1 MKLAQS
7 DTPLLF
13 SETTIPDIFFAEYLS
28 QMPANCVKVYLYIV
42 FLSKYEKD
50 IKLNDLS
57 KKLAL
62 PLKEIND
69 SFSYLE
75 ENGLIIKKE
84 NGYILVNLQEQTL
97 HKLYKPNLT
106 LSPEKIEDISKNKA
120 RAKVIEHINNTY
132 FSGIMGPSWYNNID
146 LWITKYNFDD
156 QVLIS
161 LFDYCFRRSALN
173 MKYVQTVAEAWG
185 SNKIQTWEDL
195 DSYYQKQDAI
205 VKIKRTI
212 AKKLGKQTLTQY
224 EEAYIEKWLLDY
236 GYNLNIIE
244 IALKRSVYKSNP
256 TFEYFNNIITNW
268 HERGLKTPE
277 EVYAFI
283 EQREKQRKDTKQL
296 EKKVAKASFEQRKY
310 SNLSFLYANSSM
322 QPKTNESIVSNSM
335 QNSTAP
341 NISASNI
348 KNLNTEG
355 DINV

>member
-1 MKLAQS
+1 MKLTQS
-7 DTPLLF
+7 DLPLLF
-13 SETTIPDIFFAEYLS
+13 SETVIPDIFFAEYLS
-28 QMPANCVKVYLYIV
+28 QMPATSVKVYLYII

-50 IKLNDLS
+50 AKLNDLS
-57 KKLAL
+57 KNLAL
-62 PLKEIND
+62 PLKDIND
-69 SFSYLE
+69 AFTYLE
-75 ENGLIIKKE
+75 ENGFIIRKE
-84 NGYILVNLQEQTL
+84 NGFIISNLQEQTL
-97 HKLYKPNLT
+97 NKLYKPNLT
-106 LSPEKIEDISKNKA
+106 MSPEKVADIDKNKA
-120 RAKVIEHINNTY
+120 RAKIIEHINNTY

-146 LWITKYNFDD
+146 IWLTKYNFDD

-195 DSYYQKQDAI
+195 DSYYQKQDAL
-205 VKIKRTI
+205 VKIKKTI

-236 GYNLNIIE
+236 GYNLDIIE

-296 EKKVAKASFEQRKY
+296 EKQVNKASYEQRQY
-310 SNLSFLYANSSM
+310 SNLSFLYANSNM
-322 QPKTNESIVSNSM
+322 QTNNDNQFQIN
-335 QNSTAP
+335 QNP
-341 NISASNI
+341 NYPNVAASNI
-348 KNLNTEG
+348 QRIEG

>member
-1 MKLAQS
+1 MKLTQS
-7 DTPLLF
+7 DLPLLF
-13 SETTIPDIFFAEYLS
+13 SETVIPDIFFAEYLS
-28 QMPANCVKVYLYIV
+28 QMPATSVKVYLYII

-50 IKLNDLS
+50 AKLNDLS
-57 KKLAL
+57 KNLAL
-62 PLKEIND
+62 PLKDIND
-69 SFSYLE
+69 AFTYLE
-75 ENGLIIKKE
+75 ENGFIIKKE
-84 NGYILVNLQEQTL
+84 NGFIISNLQEQTL
-97 HKLYKPNLT
+97 NKLYKPNLT
-106 LSPEKIEDISKNKA
+106 MSPEKVADIAKNKA
-120 RAKVIEHINNTY
+120 RAKIIEHINNTY

-146 LWITKYNFDD
+146 IWLTKYNFDD

-195 DSYYQKQDAI
+195 DSYYQKQDAL
-205 VKIKRTI
+205 VKIKKTI

-296 EKKVAKASFEQRKY
+296 EKQVNKASYEQRQY
-310 SNLSFLYANSSM
+310 SNLSFLYANSNM
-322 QPKTNESIVSNSM
+322 QTNTDNQFQIN
-335 QNSTAP
+335 QNP
-341 NISASNI
+341 NYPNVAASNI
-348 KNLNTEG
+348 QGIEG

>member
-1 MKLAQS
+1 MKLTQS
-7 DTPLLF
+7 DLPLLF
-13 SETTIPDIFFAEYLS
+13 SETVIPDIFFAEYLS
-28 QMPANCVKVYLYIV
+28 QMPATSVKVCLYII

-50 IKLNDLS
+50 AKLNDLS
-57 KKLAL
+57 KNLAL
-62 PLKEIND
+62 PLKDIND
-69 SFSYLE
+69 AFTYLE
-75 ENGLIIKKE
+75 ENGFIIS
-84 NGYILVNLQEQTL
+84 NLQEQTL
-97 HKLYKPNLT
+97 NKLYKPNLT
-106 LSPEKIEDISKNKA
+106 MSPEKVADIAQNKA
-120 RAKVIEHINNTY
+120 RAKIIEHINNTY

-146 LWITKYNFDD
+146 IWLTKYNFDD

-195 DSYYQKQDAI
+195 DSYYQKQDAL
-205 VKIKRTI
+205 VKIKKTI

-296 EKKVAKASFEQRKY
+296 EKQVNKASYEQRQY
-310 SNLSFLYANSSM
+310 TNLSFLYANSNM
-322 QPKTNESIVSNSM
+322 QTNTDNQFQIN
-335 QNSTAP
+335 QNP
-341 NISASNI
+341 NYPNVAASNI
-348 KNLNTEG
+348 QGIEG

>member
-1 MKLAQS
+1 MKLTQS
-7 DTPLLF
+7 DLPLLF
-13 SETTIPDIFFAEYLS
+13 SETIIPDIFFAEYLS
-28 QMPANCVKVYLYIV
+28 QMPATSVKVYLYII

-50 IKLNDLS
+50 AKLNDLS
-57 KKLAL
+57 KNLAL
-62 PLKEIND
+62 HLKDIND
-69 SFSYLE
+69 AFAYLE
-75 ENGLIIKKE
+75 ENGFIIRKE
-84 NGYILVNLQEQTL
+84 NGFIISNLQEQTL
-97 HKLYKPNLT
+97 NKLYKPNLT
-106 LSPEKIEDISKNKA
+106 MSPEKVADIAKNKA
-120 RAKVIEHINNTY
+120 RAKIIEHINNTY

-146 LWITKYNFDD
+146 IWLTKYNFDD

-195 DSYYQKQDAI
+195 DSYYQKQDAL
-205 VKIKRTI
+205 VKIKKTI

-236 GYNLNIIE
+236 GYNLDIIE

-296 EKKVAKASFEQRKY
+296 EKQVNKASYEQRQY
-310 SNLSFLYANSSM
+310 SNLSFLYANSNM
-322 QPKTNESIVSNSM
+322 QTNNNNQFQINSNITS
-335 QNSTAP
+335 P
-341 NISASNI
+341 NVAASNI
-348 KNLNTEG
+348 TGVEG

>member
-1 MKLAQS
+1 MKLTQS
-7 DTPLLF
+7 DLPLLF
-13 SETTIPDIFFAEYLS
+13 SETIIPDIFFAEYLS
-28 QMPANCVKVYLYIV
+28 QMPATSVKVYLYII

-50 IKLNDLS
+50 AKLNDLS
-57 KKLAL
+57 KNLAL
-62 PLKEIND
+62 PLKDIND
-69 SFSYLE
+69 AFAYLE
-75 ENGLIIKKE
+75 ENGFIIRKE
-84 NGYILVNLQEQTL
+84 NGFIISNLQEQTL
-97 HKLYKPNLT
+97 NKLYKPNLT
-106 LSPEKIEDISKNKA
+106 MSPEKVADIAKNKA
-120 RAKVIEHINNTY
+120 RAKIIEHINNTY

-146 LWITKYNFDD
+146 IWLTKYNFDD

-195 DSYYQKQDAI
+195 DSYYQKQDAL
-205 VKIKRTI
+205 VKIKKTI

-236 GYNLNIIE
+236 GYNLDIIE

-296 EKKVAKASFEQRKY
+296 EKQVNKASYDQRQY
-310 SNLSFLYANSSM
+310 SNLSFLYANSNM
-322 QPKTNESIVSNSM
+322 QTNNNNQFQINSNITS
-335 QNSTAP
+335 P
-341 NISASNI
+341 NVAASNI
-348 KNLNTEG
+348 TGVEG

>member
-1 MKLAQS
+1 MKLTQS
-7 DTPLLF
+7 DLPLLF
-13 SETTIPDIFFAEYLS
+13 SETVIPDIFFAEYLS
-28 QMPANCVKVYLYIV
+28 QMPATSVKVYLYII

-50 IKLNDLS
+50 AKLNDLS
-57 KKLAL
+57 KNLAL
-62 PLKEIND
+62 PLKDIND
-69 SFSYLE
+69 AFTYLE
-75 ENGLIIKKE
+75 ENGFIIRKE
-84 NGYILVNLQEQTL
+84 NGFIISNLQEQTL
-97 HKLYKPNLT
+97 NKLYKPNLT
-106 LSPEKIEDISKNKA
+106 MSPEKVADIAKNKA
-120 RAKVIEHINNTY
+120 RAKIIEHINNTY

-146 LWITKYNFDD
+146 IWLTKYNFDD

-195 DSYYQKQDAI
+195 DSYYQKQDAL
-205 VKIKRTI
+205 VKIKKTI

-236 GYNLNIIE
+236 GYNLDIIE

-296 EKKVAKASFEQRKY
+296 EKQINKASYEQRQY
-310 SNLSFLYANSSM
+310 SNLSFLYANSNM
-322 QPKTNESIVSNSM
+322 QTNNDNQFQIN
-335 QNSTAP
+335 QNP
-341 NISASNI
+341 NYPNVAASNI
-348 KNLNTEG
+348 QRIEG

>member
-1 MKLAQS
+1 MKLTQS
-7 DTPLLF
+7 DLPLLF
-13 SETTIPDIFFAEYLS
+13 SETVIPDIFFAEYLS
-28 QMPANCVKVYLYIV
+28 QMPATSVKVYLYII

-50 IKLNDLS
+50 AKLNDLS
-57 KKLAL
+57 KNLAL
-62 PLKEIND
+62 PLKDIND
-69 SFSYLE
+69 AFTYLE
-75 ENGLIIKKE
+75 ENGFIIRKE
-84 NGYILVNLQEQTL
+84 NGFIISNLQEQTL
-97 HKLYKPNLT
+97 NKLYKPNLT
-106 LSPEKIEDISKNKA
+106 MSPEKVADIAKNKA
-120 RAKVIEHINNTY
+120 RAKIIEHINNTY

-146 LWITKYNFDD
+146 IWLTKYNFAD

-195 DSYYQKQDAI
+195 DSYYQKQDAL
-205 VKIKRTI
+205 VKIKKTI

-236 GYNLNIIE
+236 GYNLDIIE

-296 EKKVAKASFEQRKY
+296 EKQVNKASYEQRQY
-310 SNLSFLYANSSM
+310 SNLSFLYANSNM
-322 QPKTNESIVSNSM
+322 QTNNDNQFQIN
-335 QNSTAP
+335 QNP
-341 NISASNI
+341 NYPNVAASNI
-348 KNLNTEG
+348 QRIEG

>member
-1 MKLAQS
+1 MKLTQS
-7 DTPLLF
+7 DLPLLF
-13 SETTIPDIFFAEYLS
+13 SETVIPDIFFAEYLS
-28 QMPANCVKVYLYIV
+28 QMPATSVKVYLYII

-50 IKLNDLS
+50 AKLNDLS
-57 KKLAL
+57 KNLAL
-62 PLKEIND
+62 PLKDIND
-69 SFSYLE
+69 AFTYLE
-75 ENGLIIKKE
+75 ENGFIIRKE
-84 NGYILVNLQEQTL
+84 NGFIISNLQEQTL
-97 HKLYKPNLT
+97 NKLYKPNLT
-106 LSPEKIEDISKNKA
+106 MSPEKVADIAKNKA
-120 RAKVIEHINNTY
+120 RAKIIEHINNTY

-146 LWITKYNFDD
+146 IWLTKYNFDD

-195 DSYYQKQDAI
+195 DSYYQKQDAL
-205 VKIKRTI
+205 VKIKKTI
-212 AKKLGKQTLTQY
+212 AKKLGKQSLTQY

-236 GYNLNIIE
+236 GYNLDIIE

-268 HERGLKTPE
+268 HERGLKTPD

-296 EKKVAKASFEQRKY
+296 EKQVNKASYEQRQY
-310 SNLSFLYANSSM
+310 SNLSFLYANSNM
-322 QPKTNESIVSNSM
+322 QTNNDNQFQINQNPNYSNV
-335 QNSTAP
+335 A
-341 NISASNI
+341 ASNI
-348 KNLNTEG
+348 QGIEG

>member
-1 MKLAQS
+1 MKLTQS
-7 DTPLLF
+7 DLPLLF
-13 SETTIPDIFFAEYLS
+13 SETIIPDIFFAEYLS
-28 QMPANCVKVYLYIV
+28 QMPATSVKVYLYII

-50 IKLNDLS
+50 AKLNDLS
-57 KKLAL
+57 KNLAL
-62 PLKEIND
+62 PLKDIND
-69 SFSYLE
+69 AFTYLE
-75 ENGLIIKKE
+75 ENGFIIRKE
-84 NGYILVNLQEQTL
+84 NGFIISNLQEQTL
-97 HKLYKPNLT
+97 NKLYKPNLT
-106 LSPEKIEDISKNKA
+106 MSPEKVADIAQNKA
-120 RAKVIEHINNTY
+120 RAKIIEHINNTY

-146 LWITKYNFDD
+146 IWLTKYNFDD

-195 DSYYQKQDAI
+195 DSYYQKQDAL
-205 VKIKRTI
+205 VKIKKTI

-256 TFEYFNNIITNW
+256 TFEYFINIITNW

-296 EKKVAKASFEQRKY
+296 EKQVNKASYEQRQY
-310 SNLSFLYANSSM
+310 TNLSFLYANSNM
-322 QPKTNESIVSNSM
+322 QTNTDNQFQIN
-335 QNSTAP
+335 QNP
-341 NISASNI
+341 NYPNVAASNI
-348 KNLNTEG
+348 QGIEG

>member
-1 MKLAQS
+1 MRLTQS
-7 DTPLLF
+7 DLPLLF
-13 SETTIPDIFFAEYLS
+13 SETVIPDIFFAEYLS
-28 QMPANCVKVYLYIV
+28 QMPATSVKVYLYII

-50 IKLNDLS
+50 AKLNDLS
-57 KKLAL
+57 KNLAL
-62 PLKEIND
+62 PLKDIND
-69 SFSYLE
+69 AFTYLE
-75 ENGLIIKKE
+75 ENGFIIRKE
-84 NGYILVNLQEQTL
+84 NGFIISNLQEQTL
-97 HKLYKPNLT
+97 NKLYKPNLT
-106 LSPEKIEDISKNKA
+106 MSPEKVADIAKNKA
-120 RAKVIEHINNTY
+120 RAKIIEHINNTY

-146 LWITKYNFDD
+146 IWLTKYNFDD

-195 DSYYQKQDAI
+195 DSYYQKQDAL
-205 VKIKRTI
+205 VKIKKTI
-212 AKKLGKQTLTQY
+212 AKKLGKQSLTQY

-236 GYNLNIIE
+236 GYNLDIIE

-268 HERGLKTPE
+268 HERGLKTPD

-296 EKKVAKASFEQRKY
+296 EKQVNKASYEQRQY
-310 SNLSFLYANSSM
+310 SNLSFLYANSNM
-322 QPKTNESIVSNSM
+322 QTNNDNQFQIN
-335 QNSTAP
+335 QNP
-341 NISASNI
+341 NYHNVAASNI
-348 KNLNTEG
+348 QGIEG

>member
-1 MKLAQS
+1 MKLTQS
-7 DTPLLF
+7 DLPLLF
-13 SETTIPDIFFAEYLS
+13 SETVIPDIFFAEYLS
-28 QMPANCVKVYLYIV
+28 QMPATSVKVYLYII

-50 IKLNDLS
+50 AKLNDLS
-57 KKLAL
+57 KNLAL
-62 PLKEIND
+62 PLKDIND
-69 SFSYLE
+69 AFAYLE
-75 ENGLIIKKE
+75 ENGFITRKE
-84 NGYILVNLQEQTL
+84 NGFIISNLQEQTL
-97 HKLYKPNLT
+97 NKLYKPNLT
-106 LSPEKIEDISKNKA
+106 MSPEKVADIAKNKA
-120 RAKVIEHINNTY
+120 RAKIIEHINNTY

-146 LWITKYNFDD
+146 IWLTKYNFDD

-195 DSYYQKQDAI
+195 DSYYQKQDAL
-205 VKIKRTI
+205 VKIKKTI

-296 EKKVAKASFEQRKY
+296 EKQVNKASYEQRQY
-310 SNLSFLYANSSM
+310 TNLSFLYANSNM
-322 QPKTNESIVSNSM
+322 QTNNDNQFQIN
-335 QNSTAP
+335 QNP
-341 NISASNI
+341 NYPNVAASNI
-348 KNLNTEG
+348 QGIEG

>member
-1 MKLAQS
+1 MKLTLS
-7 DTPLLF
+7 DLPLLF
-13 SETTIPDIFFAEYLS
+13 SETVIPDIFFAEYLS
-28 QMPANCVKVYLYIV
+28 QMPATSVKVYLYII

-50 IKLNDLS
+50 AKLNDLS
-57 KKLAL
+57 KNLAL
-62 PLKEIND
+62 PLKDIND
-69 SFSYLE
+69 AFAYLE
-75 ENGLIIKKE
+75 ENGFITRKE
-84 NGYILVNLQEQTL
+84 NGFIISNLQEQTL
-97 HKLYKPNLT
+97 NKLYKPNLT
-106 LSPEKIEDISKNKA
+106 MSPEKVADIAKNKA
-120 RAKVIEHINNTY
+120 RAKIIEHINNTY

-146 LWITKYNFDD
+146 IWLTKYNFDD

-195 DSYYQKQDAI
+195 DSYYQKQDAL
-205 VKIKRTI
+205 VKIKKTI

-277 EVYAFI
+277 EVFAFI

-296 EKKVAKASFEQRKY
+296 EKQVNKASYEQRQY
-310 SNLSFLYANSSM
+310 NNLSFLYANSNM
-322 QPKTNESIVSNSM
+322 QTNNDNQFQIN
-335 QNSTAP
+335 QNP
-341 NISASNI
+341 NYPNVAASNI
-348 KNLNTEG
+348 QGIEG

>member
-1 MKLAQS
+1 MKLTQS
-7 DTPLLF
+7 DLPLLF
-13 SETTIPDIFFAEYLS
+13 SETVIPDIFFAEYLS
-28 QMPANCVKVYLYIV
+28 QMPATSVKVYLYII

-50 IKLNDLS
+50 AKLNDLS
-57 KKLAL
+57 KNLAL
-62 PLKEIND
+62 PLKDIND
-69 SFSYLE
+69 AFTYLE
-75 ENGLIIKKE
+75 ENGFIIRKE
-84 NGYILVNLQEQTL
+84 NGFIISNLQEQTL
-97 HKLYKPNLT
+97 NKLYKPNLT
-106 LSPEKIEDISKNKA
+106 MSPEKVADIAQNKA
-120 RAKVIEHINNTY
+120 RAKIIEHINNTY

-146 LWITKYNFDD
+146 IWLTKYNFDD

-195 DSYYQKQDAI
+195 DSYYQKQDAL
-205 VKIKRTI
+205 VKIKKTI

-296 EKKVAKASFEQRKY
+296 EKQVNKASYEQRQY
-310 SNLSFLYANSSM
+310 SNLSFLYANSNM
-322 QPKTNESIVSNSM
+322 QTNTDNQFQIN
-335 QNSTAP
+335 QNP
-341 NISASNI
+341 NYPNVAASNI
-348 KNLNTEG
+348 QGIEG

>member
-1 MKLAQS
+1 MKLTQS
-7 DTPLLF
+7 DLPLLF
-13 SETTIPDIFFAEYLS
+13 SETVIPDIFFAEYLS
-28 QMPANCVKVYLYIV
+28 QMPATSVKVYLYII

-50 IKLNDLS
+50 AKLNDLS
-57 KKLAL
+57 KNLAL
-62 PLKEIND
+62 PLKDIND
-69 SFSYLE
+69 AFTYLE
-75 ENGLIIKKE
+75 ENGFIIRKE
-84 NGYILVNLQEQTL
+84 NGFIISNLQEQTL
-97 HKLYKPNLT
+97 NKLYKPNLT
-106 LSPEKIEDISKNKA
+106 MSPEKVADIAKNKA
-120 RAKVIEHINNTY
+120 RAKIIEHINNTY

-146 LWITKYNFDD
+146 IWLTKYNFDD

-195 DSYYQKQDAI
+195 DSYYQKQDAL
-205 VKIKRTI
+205 VKIKKTI

-236 GYNLNIIE
+236 GYNLDIIE

-283 EQREKQRKDTKQL
+283 EQREKQRKDTRQL
-296 EKKVAKASFEQRKY
+296 EKQVNKASYEQRQY
-310 SNLSFLYANSSM
+310 SNLSFLYANSNM
-322 QPKTNESIVSNSM
+322 QTNNDNQFQIN
-335 QNSTAP
+335 QNP
-341 NISASNI
+341 NFPNVAASNI
-348 KNLNTEG
+348 QRIEG

>member
-1 MKLAQS
+1 MKLTQS
-7 DTPLLF
+7 DLPLLF
-13 SETTIPDIFFAEYLS
+13 SETVIPDIFFAEYLS
-28 QMPANCVKVYLYIV
+28 QMPATSVKVYLYII

-50 IKLNDLS
+50 AKLNDLS
-57 KKLAL
+57 KNLAL
-62 PLKEIND
+62 PLKDIND
-69 SFSYLE
+69 AFTYLE
-75 ENGLIIKKE
+75 ENGFIIRKE
-84 NGYILVNLQEQTL
+84 NGFIISNLQEQTL
-97 HKLYKPNLT
+97 NKLYKPNLT
-106 LSPEKIEDISKNKA
+106 MSPEKVADIAKNKA
-120 RAKVIEHINNTY
+120 RAKIIEHINNTY

-146 LWITKYNFDD
+146 IWLTKYNFDD

-195 DSYYQKQDAI
+195 DSYYQKQDALI
-205 VKIKRTI
+205 KIKKTI

-236 GYNLNIIE
+236 GYNLDIIE

-296 EKKVAKASFEQRKY
+296 EKQVNKASYEQRQY
-310 SNLSFLYANSSM
+310 SNLSFLYANSNM
-322 QPKTNESIVSNSM
+322 QTNNDNQFQINQNPNYPNVAVSNI
-335 QNSTAP
+335 QG
-341 NISASNI
+341 I
-348 KNLNTEG
+348 EG

>member
-1 MKLAQS
+1 MKLTQS
-7 DTPLLF
+7 DLPLLF
-13 SETTIPDIFFAEYLS
+13 SETVIPDIFFAEYLS
-28 QMPANCVKVYLYIV
+28 QMPATSVKVYLYII

-50 IKLNDLS
+50 AKLNDLS
-57 KKLAL
+57 KNLAL
-62 PLKEIND
+62 PLKDIND
-69 SFSYLE
+69 AFTYLE
-75 ENGLIIKKE
+75 ENGFIIRKE
-84 NGYILVNLQEQTL
+84 NGFIISNLQEQTL
-97 HKLYKPNLT
+97 NKLYKPNLT
-106 LSPEKIEDISKNKA
+106 MSPEKVADIAKNKA
-120 RAKVIEHINNTY
+120 RAKIIEHINNTY

-146 LWITKYNFDD
+146 IWLTKYNFDD

-195 DSYYQKQDAI
+195 DSYYQKQDAL
-205 VKIKRTI
+205 VKIKKTI

-236 GYNLNIIE
+236 GYNLDIIE

-296 EKKVAKASFEQRKY
+296 EKQVNKASYEQRQY
-310 SNLSFLYANSSM
+310 TNLSFLYANSNM
-322 QPKTNESIVSNSM
+322 QTNTDNQFQIN
-335 QNSTAP
+335 QNP
-341 NISASNI
+341 NYPNVAASNI
-348 KNLNTEG
+348 QEIEG

>member
-1 MKLAQS
+1 MKLTQS
-7 DTPLLF
+7 DLPLLF
-13 SETTIPDIFFAEYLS
+13 SETVIPDIFFAEYLS
-28 QMPANCVKVYLYIV
+28 QMPATSVKVYLYII

-50 IKLNDLS
+50 AKLNDLS
-57 KKLAL
+57 KNLAL
-62 PLKEIND
+62 PLKDIND
-69 SFSYLE
+69 AFTYLE
-75 ENGLIIKKE
+75 ENGFIIRKE
-84 NGYILVNLQEQTL
+84 NGFIISNLQEQTL
-97 HKLYKPNLT
+97 NKLYKPNLT
-106 LSPEKIEDISKNKA
+106 MSPEKVADIAKNKA
-120 RAKVIEHINNTY
+120 RAKIIEHINNTY

-146 LWITKYNFDD
+146 IWLTKYNFDE

-195 DSYYQKQDAI
+195 DSYYQKQDAL
-205 VKIKRTI
+205 VKIKKTI

-296 EKKVAKASFEQRKY
+296 EKQVNKASYEQRQY
-310 SNLSFLYANSSM
+310 SNLSFLYANSNM
-322 QPKTNESIVSNSM
+322 QTSTDNQFQIN
-335 QNSTAP
+335 QNP
-341 NISASNI
+341 NYPNVAASNI
-348 KNLNTEG
+348 QGIEG

>member
-1 MKLAQS
+1 MKLTQS
-7 DTPLLF
+7 DLPLLF
-13 SETTIPDIFFAEYLS
+13 SETIIPDIFFAEYLS
-28 QMPANCVKVYLYIV
+28 QMPATSVKVYLYII

-50 IKLNDLS
+50 AKLNDLS
-57 KKLAL
+57 KNLAL
-62 PLKEIND
+62 PLKDIND
-69 SFSYLE
+69 AFAYLE
-75 ENGLIIKKE
+75 ENGFIIRKE
-84 NGYILVNLQEQTL
+84 NGFIISNLQEQTL
-97 HKLYKPNLT
+97 NKLYKPNLT
-106 LSPEKIEDISKNKA
+106 MSPEKVADIAKNKA
-120 RAKVIEHINNTY
+120 RAKIIEHINNTY
-132 FSGIMGPSWYNNID
+132 FSGIMGPSWNNNID
-146 LWITKYNFDD
+146 IWLTKYNFDD

-195 DSYYQKQDAI
+195 DSYYQKQDAL
-205 VKIKRTI
+205 VKIKKTI

-236 GYNLNIIE
+236 GYNLDIIE

-296 EKKVAKASFEQRKY
+296 EKQVNKASYEQRQY
-310 SNLSFLYANSSM
+310 SNLSFLYANSNM
-322 QPKTNESIVSNSM
+322 QTNNNNQFQINSNITS
-335 QNSTAP
+335 P
-341 NISASNI
+341 NVAASNI
-348 KNLNTEG
+348 TGVEG
-355 DINV
+355 DINVY

>member
-1 MKLAQS
+1 MKLTQS
-7 DTPLLF
+7 DLPLLF
-13 SETTIPDIFFAEYLS
+13 SETVIPDIFFAEYLS
-28 QMPANCVKVYLYIV
+28 QMPATSVKVYLYII

-50 IKLNDLS
+50 AKLNDLS
-57 KKLAL
+57 KNLAL
-62 PLKEIND
+62 PLKDIND
-69 SFSYLE
+69 AFTYLE
-75 ENGLIIKKE
+75 ENGFIIRKE
-84 NGYILVNLQEQTL
+84 NGFIISNLQEQTL
-97 HKLYKPNLT
+97 NKLYKPNLT
-106 LSPEKIEDISKNKA
+106 MSPEKVADIAKNKA
-120 RAKVIEHINNTY
+120 RAKIIEHINNTY

-146 LWITKYNFDD
+146 IWLTKYNFDD

-195 DSYYQKQDAI
+195 DSYYQKQDAL
-205 VKIKRTI
+205 VKIKKTI

-296 EKKVAKASFEQRKY
+296 EKQVNKASYEQRQY
-310 SNLSFLYANSSM
+310 SNSSFLYANSNM
-322 QPKTNESIVSNSM
+322 QTNTDNQFQIN
-335 QNSTAP
+335 QNP
-341 NISASNI
+341 NYPNVAASNI
-348 KNLNTEG
+348 QGIEG

>member
-1 MKLAQS
+1 MKLTLS
-7 DTPLLF
+7 DLPLLF
-13 SETTIPDIFFAEYLS
+13 SETVIPDIFFAEYLS
-28 QMPANCVKVYLYIV
+28 QMPATSVKVYLYII

-50 IKLNDLS
+50 AKLNDLS
-57 KKLAL
+57 KNLAL
-62 PLKEIND
+62 PLKDIND
-69 SFSYLE
+69 AFTYLE
-75 ENGLIIKKE
+75 ENGFIIRKE
-84 NGYILVNLQEQTL
+84 NGFIISNLQEQTL
-97 HKLYKPNLT
+97 NKLYKPNLT
-106 LSPEKIEDISKNKA
+106 MSPEKVADIAKNKA
-120 RAKVIEHINNTY
+120 RAKIIEHINNTY

-146 LWITKYNFDD
+146 IWLTKYNFDD

-195 DSYYQKQDAI
+195 DSYYQKQDAL
-205 VKIKRTI
+205 VKIKKTI

-236 GYNLNIIE
+236 GYNLDIIE

-277 EVYAFI
+277 EVFAFI

-296 EKKVAKASFEQRKY
+296 EKQVNKASYEQRQY
-310 SNLSFLYANSSM
+310 NNLSFLYANSNM
-322 QPKTNESIVSNSM
+322 QTNNDNQFQIN
-335 QNSTAP
+335 QNP
-341 NISASNI
+341 NYPNVAASNI
-348 KNLNTEG
+348 QGIEG

>member
-1 MKLAQS
+1 MKLTQS
-7 DTPLLF
+7 DLPLLF
-13 SETTIPDIFFAEYLS
+13 SETVIPDIFFAEYLS
-28 QMPANCVKVYLYIV
+28 QMPATSVKVYLYII

-50 IKLNDLS
+50 AKLNDLS
-57 KKLAL
+57 KNLAL
-62 PLKEIND
+62 PLKDIND
-69 SFSYLE
+69 AFTYLE
-75 ENGLIIKKE
+75 ENGFIIRKE
-84 NGYILVNLQEQTL
+84 NGFIISNLQEQTL
-97 HKLYKPNLT
+97 NKLYKPNLT
-106 LSPEKIEDISKNKA
+106 MSPEKVADIAKNKA
-120 RAKVIEHINNTY
+120 RAKIIEHINNTY

-146 LWITKYNFDD
+146 IWLTKYNFDD

-195 DSYYQKQDAI
+195 DSYYQKQDAL
-205 VKIKRTI
+205 VKIKKTI

-236 GYNLNIIE
+236 GYNLDIIE

-296 EKKVAKASFEQRKY
+296 EKQVNKASYEQRQY
-310 SNLSFLYANSSM
+310 SNLSFLYGSSSL
-322 QPKTNESIVSNSM
+322 PPTGRKR
-335 QNSTAP
+335 
-341 NISASNI
+341 
-348 KNLNTEG
+348 
-355 DINV
+355 

>member
-1 MKLAQS
+1 MKLTQS
-7 DTPLLF
+7 DLPLLF
-13 SETTIPDIFFAEYLS
+13 SETVIPDIFFAEYLS
-28 QMPANCVKVYLYIV
+28 QMPATSVKVYLYII

-50 IKLNDLS
+50 AKLNDLS
-57 KKLAL
+57 KNLAL
-62 PLKEIND
+62 PLKDIND
-69 SFSYLE
+69 AFTYLE
-75 ENGLIIKKE
+75 ENGFIIRKE
-84 NGYILVNLQEQTL
+84 NGFIISNLQEQTL
-97 HKLYKPNLT
+97 NKLYKPNLT
-106 LSPEKIEDISKNKA
+106 MSPEKVADIAKNKA
-120 RAKVIEHINNTY
+120 RAKIIEHINNTY

-146 LWITKYNFDD
+146 IWLTKYNFDD

-195 DSYYQKQDAI
+195 DSYYQKQDAL
-205 VKIKRTI
+205 VKIKKTI

-236 GYNLNIIE
+236 GYNLDIIE

-296 EKKVAKASFEQRKY
+296 EKQVNKASYEQRQY
-310 SNLSFLYANSSM
+310 SNLSFYMLIQICKQIM
-322 QPKTNESIVSNSM
+322 I
-335 QNSTAP
+335 
-341 NISASNI
+341 
-348 KNLNTEG
+348 
-355 DINV
+355 INFK

>member
-1 MKLAQS
+1 MKLTQS
-7 DTPLLF
+7 DLPLLF
-13 SETTIPDIFFAEYLS
+13 SETVIPDIFFAEYLS
-28 QMPANCVKVYLYIV
+28 QMPATSVKVYLYII

-50 IKLNDLS
+50 AKLNDLS
-57 KKLAL
+57 KNLAL
-62 PLKEIND
+62 PLKDIND
-69 SFSYLE
+69 AFTYLE
-75 ENGLIIKKE
+75 ENGFIIRKE
-84 NGYILVNLQEQTL
+84 NGFIISNLQEQTL
-97 HKLYKPNLT
+97 NKLYKPNLT
-106 LSPEKIEDISKNKA
+106 MSPEKVADIAKNKA
-120 RAKVIEHINNTY
+120 RAKIIEHINNTY

-146 LWITKYNFDD
+146 IWLTKYNFDD

-195 DSYYQKQDAI
+195 DSYYQKQDAL
-205 VKIKRTI
+205 VKIKKTI

-236 GYNLNIIE
+236 GYNLDIIE

-296 EKKVAKASFEQRKY
+296 EKQVNKASYEQRQY
-310 SNLSFLYANSSM
+310 SNLSFLYANSNM
-322 QPKTNESIVSNSM
+322 QTNNDNQLQINQNPNS
-335 QNSTAP
+335 P
-341 NISASNI
+341 NVAASNI
-348 KNLNTEG
+348 QRIEG

>member
-1 MKLAQS
+1 MKLTQS
-7 DTPLLF
+7 DLPLLF
-13 SETTIPDIFFAEYLS
+13 SETVIPDIFFAEYLS
-28 QMPANCVKVYLYIV
+28 QMPATSVKVYLYII

-50 IKLNDLS
+50 AKLNDLS
-57 KKLAL
+57 KNLAL
-62 PLKEIND
+62 PLKDIND
-69 SFSYLE
+69 AFTYLE
-75 ENGLIIKKE
+75 ENGFIIRKE
-84 NGYILVNLQEQTL
+84 NGFIISNLQEQTL
-97 HKLYKPNLT
+97 NKLYKPNLT
-106 LSPEKIEDISKNKA
+106 MSPEKVADIAKNKA
-120 RAKVIEHINNTY
+120 RAKIIEHINNTY

-146 LWITKYNFDD
+146 IWLTKYNFDD

-195 DSYYQKQDAI
+195 DSYYQKQDAL
-205 VKIKRTI
+205 VKIKKTI

-236 GYNLNIIE
+236 GYNLDIIE

-296 EKKVAKASFEQRKY
+296 EKQVNKASYEQRQY
-310 SNLSFLYANSSM
+310 SNLSFLYANSNM
-322 QPKTNESIVSNSM
+322 QTNNDNQFQIN
-335 QNSTAP
+335 QNP
-341 NISASNI
+341 NYPNVAASNI
-348 KNLNTEG
+348 QRIEG

>member
-1 MKLAQS
+1 MRLTQS
-7 DTPLLF
+7 DLPLLF
-13 SETTIPDIFFAEYLS
+13 SETVIPDIFFAEYLS
-28 QMPANCVKVYLYIV
+28 QMPATSVKVYLYII

-50 IKLNDLS
+50 AKLNDLS
-57 KKLAL
+57 KNLAL
-62 PLKEIND
+62 PLKDIND
-69 SFSYLE
+69 AFTYLE
-75 ENGLIIKKE
+75 ENGFIIRKE
-84 NGYILVNLQEQTL
+84 NGFIISNLQEQTL
-97 HKLYKPNLT
+97 NKLYKPNLT
-106 LSPEKIEDISKNKA
+106 MSPEKVADIAKNKA
-120 RAKVIEHINNTY
+120 RAKIIEHINNTY

-146 LWITKYNFDD
+146 IWLTKYNFDD

-195 DSYYQKQDAI
+195 DSYYQKQDAL
-205 VKIKRTI
+205 VKIKKTI

-296 EKKVAKASFEQRKY
+296 EKQVNKASYEQRQY
-310 SNLSFLYANSSM
+310 TNLSFLYANSNM
-322 QPKTNESIVSNSM
+322 QTNNDNQFQIN
-335 QNSTAP
+335 QNTNYP
-341 NISASNI
+341 NVAASNI
-348 KNLNTEG
+348 QGIEG

>member
-1 MKLAQS
+1 MKLTQS
-7 DTPLLF
+7 DLPLLF
-13 SETTIPDIFFAEYLS
+13 SETIIPDIFFAEYLS
-28 QMPANCVKVYLYIV
+28 QMPATSVKVYLYII

-50 IKLNDLS
+50 AKLNDLS
-57 KKLAL
+57 KNLAL
-62 PLKEIND
+62 PLKDIND
-69 SFSYLE
+69 AFTYLE
-75 ENGLIIKKE
+75 ENGFIIRKE
-84 NGYILVNLQEQTL
+84 NGFIISNLQEQTL
-97 HKLYKPNLT
+97 NKLYKPNLT
-106 LSPEKIEDISKNKA
+106 MSPEKVADIAKNKA
-120 RAKVIEHINNTY
+120 RAKIIEHINNTY

-146 LWITKYNFDD
+146 IWLTKYNFDD

-195 DSYYQKQDAI
+195 DSYYQKQDALI
-205 VKIKRTI
+205 KIKKTI

-236 GYNLNIIE
+236 GYNLDIIE

-296 EKKVAKASFEQRKY
+296 EKQVNKASYEQRQY
-310 SNLSFLYANSSM
+310 SNLSFLYANSNM
-322 QPKTNESIVSNSM
+322 QTNNDNQFQINQNPNYPNVAVSNI
-335 QNSTAP
+335 QG
-341 NISASNI
+341 I
-348 KNLNTEG
+348 EG

>member
-1 MKLAQS
+1 MKLTQS
-7 DTPLLF
+7 DLPLLF
-13 SETTIPDIFFAEYLS
+13 SETIIPDIFFAEYLS
-28 QMPANCVKVYLYIV
+28 QMPSTSVKVYLYII

-50 IKLNDLS
+50 AKLNDLS
-57 KKLAL
+57 KNLAL
-62 PLKEIND
+62 PLKDIND
-69 SFSYLE
+69 AFAYLE
-75 ENGLIIKKE
+75 ENGFIIRKE
-84 NGYILVNLQEQTL
+84 NGFIISNLQEQTL
-97 HKLYKPNLT
+97 NKLYKPNLT
-106 LSPEKIEDISKNKA
+106 MSPEKVADIAKNKA
-120 RAKVIEHINNTY
+120 RAKIIEHINNTY

-146 LWITKYNFDD
+146 IWLTKYNFDD

-195 DSYYQKQDAI
+195 DSYYQKQDALI
-205 VKIKRTI
+205 KIKKTI

-236 GYNLNIIE
+236 GYNLDIIE

-296 EKKVAKASFEQRKY
+296 EKQVNKASYEQRQY
-310 SNLSFLYANSSM
+310 SNLSFLYANSNM
-322 QPKTNESIVSNSM
+322 QINTDNQFQIQSNS
-335 QNSTAP
+335 NYP
-341 NISASNI
+341 NIAASNI
-348 KNLNTEG
+348 QKVEG

>member
-1 MKLAQS
+1 MKLTQS
-7 DTPLLF
+7 DLPLLF
-13 SETTIPDIFFAEYLS
+13 SETIIPDIFFAEYLS
-28 QMPANCVKVYLYIV
+28 QMPATSVKVYLYII

-50 IKLNDLS
+50 AKLNDLS
-57 KKLAL
+57 KNLAL
-62 PLKEIND
+62 PLKDIND
-69 SFSYLE
+69 AFAYLE
-75 ENGLIIKKE
+75 ENGFIIRKE
-84 NGYILVNLQEQTL
+84 NGFIISNLQEQTL
-97 HKLYKPNLT
+97 NKLYKPNLT
-106 LSPEKIEDISKNKA
+106 MSPEKVADIAKNKA
-120 RAKVIEHINNTY
+120 RAKIIEHINNTY

-146 LWITKYNFDD
+146 IWLTKYNFDD

-195 DSYYQKQDAI
+195 DSYYQKQDAL
-205 VKIKRTI
+205 VKIKKTI
-212 AKKLGKQTLTQY
+212 AKKLGKQSLTQY

-236 GYNLNIIE
+236 GYNLDIIE

-268 HERGLKTPE
+268 HERGLKTPD

-296 EKKVAKASFEQRKY
+296 EKQVNKASYEQRQY
-310 SNLSFLYANSSM
+310 TNLSFLYANSNM
-322 QPKTNESIVSNSM
+322 QTNTDNQFQIN
-335 QNSTAP
+335 QNP
-341 NISASNI
+341 NYPNVAASNI
-348 KNLNTEG
+348 QGIEG

>member
-1 MKLAQS
+1 MKLTQS
-7 DTPLLF
+7 DLPLLF
-13 SETTIPDIFFAEYLS
+13 SETVIPDIFFAEYLS
-28 QMPANCVKVYLYIV
+28 QMPATSVKVYLYII

-50 IKLNDLS
+50 AKLNDLS
-57 KKLAL
+57 KNLAL
-62 PLKEIND
+62 PLKDIND
-69 SFSYLE
+69 AFTYLE
-75 ENGLIIKKE
+75 ENGFIIRKE
-84 NGYILVNLQEQTL
+84 NGFIISNLQEQTL
-97 HKLYKPNLT
+97 NKLYKPNLT
-106 LSPEKIEDISKNKA
+106 MSPEKVADIVKNKA
-120 RAKVIEHINNTY
+120 RAKIIEHINNTY

-146 LWITKYNFDD
+146 IWLTKYNFDD

-195 DSYYQKQDAI
+195 DSYYQKQDAL
-205 VKIKRTI
+205 VKIKKTI

-236 GYNLNIIE
+236 GYNLDIIE

-283 EQREKQRKDTKQL
+283 EQREKQRKDTRQL
-296 EKKVAKASFEQRKY
+296 EKQVNKASYEQRQY
-310 SNLSFLYANSSM
+310 SNLSFLYANSNM
-322 QPKTNESIVSNSM
+322 QTNTDNQFQIN
-335 QNSTAP
+335 QNP
-341 NISASNI
+341 NYPNVAASNI
-348 KNLNTEG
+348 QGIEG

>member
-1 MKLAQS
+1 MKLTQS
-7 DTPLLF
+7 DLPLLF
-13 SETTIPDIFFAEYLS
+13 SETVIPDIFFAEYLS
-28 QMPANCVKVYLYIV
+28 QMPATSVKVYLYII

-50 IKLNDLS
+50 AKLNDLS
-57 KKLAL
+57 KNLAL
-62 PLKEIND
+62 PLKDIND
-69 SFSYLE
+69 AFTYLE
-75 ENGLIIKKE
+75 ENGFIIRKE
-84 NGYILVNLQEQTL
+84 NGFIISNLQEQTL
-97 HKLYKPNLT
+97 NKLYKPNLT
-106 LSPEKIEDISKNKA
+106 MSPEKVADIAKNKA
-120 RAKVIEHINNTY
+120 RAKIIEHINNTY

-146 LWITKYNFDD
+146 IWLTKYNFDD

-195 DSYYQKQDAI
+195 DSYYQKQDAL
-205 VKIKRTI
+205 VKIKKTI

-236 GYNLNIIE
+236 GYNLDIIE

-296 EKKVAKASFEQRKY
+296 EKQVNKASYEQRQY
-310 SNLSFLYANSSM
+310 TNLSFLYANSNM
-322 QPKTNESIVSNSM
+322 QTNNDNQFQIN
-335 QNSTAP
+335 QNP
-341 NISASNI
+341 NYPNVAASNI
-348 KNLNTEG
+348 QGIEG

>member
-1 MKLAQS
+1 MKLTQS
-7 DTPLLF
+7 DLPLLF
-13 SETTIPDIFFAEYLS
+13 SETVIPDIFFAEYLS
-28 QMPANCVKVYLYIV
+28 QMPATSVKVYLYII

-50 IKLNDLS
+50 AKLNDLS
-57 KKLAL
+57 KNLAL
-62 PLKEIND
+62 PLKDIND
-69 SFSYLE
+69 AFTYLE
-75 ENGLIIKKE
+75 ENGFIIRKE
-84 NGYILVNLQEQTL
+84 NGFIISNLQDQTL
-97 HKLYKPNLT
+97 NKLYKPNLT
-106 LSPEKIEDISKNKA
+106 MSPEKVADIAKNKA
-120 RAKVIEHINNTY
+120 RAKIIEHINNTY

-146 LWITKYNFDD
+146 IWLTKYNFDD

-195 DSYYQKQDAI
+195 DSYYQKQDAL
-205 VKIKRTI
+205 VKIKKTI

-236 GYNLNIIE
+236 GYNLDIIE

-296 EKKVAKASFEQRKY
+296 EKQVNKASYEQRQY
-310 SNLSFLYANSSM
+310 SNLSFLYANSNM
-322 QPKTNESIVSNSM
+322 QTNTDNQFQIN
-335 QNSTAP
+335 QNP
-341 NISASNI
+341 NYPNVAASNI
-348 KNLNTEG
+348 QGIEG

>member
-1 MKLAQS
+1 MKLTQS
-7 DTPLLF
+7 DLPLLF
-13 SETTIPDIFFAEYLS
+13 SETVIPDIFFAEYLS
-28 QMPANCVKVYLYIV
+28 QMPATSVKVYLYII

-50 IKLNDLS
+50 AKLNDLS
-57 KKLAL
+57 KNLAL
-62 PLKEIND
+62 PLKDIND
-69 SFSYLE
+69 AFTYLE
-75 ENGLIIKKE
+75 ENGFIIRKE
-84 NGYILVNLQEQTL
+84 NGFIISNLQEQTL
-97 HKLYKPNLT
+97 NKLYKPNLT
-106 LSPEKIEDISKNKA
+106 MSPEKVADIAKNKA
-120 RAKVIEHINNTY
+120 RAKIIEHINNTY

-146 LWITKYNFDD
+146 IWLTKYNFDD

-173 MKYVQTVAEAWG
+173 IKYVQTVAEAWG

-195 DSYYQKQDAI
+195 DSYYQKQDAL
-205 VKIKRTI
+205 VKIKKTI

-296 EKKVAKASFEQRKY
+296 EKQVNKASYEQRQY
-310 SNLSFLYANSSM
+310 TNLSFLYANSNM
-322 QPKTNESIVSNSM
+322 QTNTDNQFQIN
-335 QNSTAP
+335 QNP
-341 NISASNI
+341 NYPNVAASNI
-348 KNLNTEG
+348 QGIEG

>member
-1 MKLAQS
+1 MKLTQS
-7 DTPLLF
+7 DLPLLF
-13 SETTIPDIFFAEYLS
+13 SETIIPDIFFAEYLS
-28 QMPANCVKVYLYIV
+28 QMPATSVKVYLYII

-50 IKLNDLS
+50 AKLNDLS
-57 KKLAL
+57 KNLAL
-62 PLKEIND
+62 PLKDIND
-69 SFSYLE
+69 AFAYLE
-75 ENGLIIKKE
+75 ENGFIIRKE
-84 NGYILVNLQEQTL
+84 NGFIISNLQEQTL
-97 HKLYKPNLT
+97 NKLYKPNLT
-106 LSPEKIEDISKNKA
+106 MSPEKVADIAKNKA
-120 RAKVIEHINNTY
+120 RAKIIEHINNTY

-146 LWITKYNFDD
+146 IWLTKYNFDD

-195 DSYYQKQDAI
+195 DSYYQKQDALI
-205 VKIKRTI
+205 KIKKTI

-236 GYNLNIIE
+236 GYNLDIIE

-296 EKKVAKASFEQRKY
+296 EKQVNKASYEQRQY
-310 SNLSFLYANSSM
+310 SNLSFLYANSNM
-322 QPKTNESIVSNSM
+322 QTNNDNQFQINQNPNYPNVAVSNI
-335 QNSTAP
+335 QG
-341 NISASNI
+341 I
-348 KNLNTEG
+348 EG